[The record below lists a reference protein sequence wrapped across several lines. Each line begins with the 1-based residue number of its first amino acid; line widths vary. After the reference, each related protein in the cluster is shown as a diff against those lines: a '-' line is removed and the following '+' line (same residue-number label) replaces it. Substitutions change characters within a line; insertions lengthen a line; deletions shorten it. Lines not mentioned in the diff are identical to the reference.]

1 MRFLFLIIAAL
12 LAALSLRAQQSPATF
27 RSQLPQLLLQPGVS
41 LHIISPEP
49 ISYVDISSDQIIGDL
64 PQENVLRLKWTPD
77 SVNDNGSFTDASLG
91 VLTVVGESFMA
102 QYDLSFSSRVGTSFV
117 PASYTIDPSE
127 IQPLVGQEHIPTAD
141 LRKHALAMLA
151 ARKTSPIRK
160 TRKHDAGLRLNAVYT
175 LGDLVLLD
183 ITATNSTNLR
193 YEIDQLRM
201 KIEDRKITKAT
212 NVQAIEVEPLWQL
225 YAHDSFKRS
234 FRNIYV
240 LRKMTFPANKILHIQ
255 LSEKQLSGR
264 TLDLKVKYRDILN
277 ADTF

>member
-1 MRFLFLIIAAL
+1 MKSLLLFIAAI
-12 LAALSLRAQQSPATF
+12 LAALSLQAQQSPATF
-27 RSQLPQLLLQPGVS
+27 RNQLPQLLLEAGVS

-49 ISYVDISSDQIIGDL
+49 ISYVDISSEQIIGDL

-77 SVNDNGSFTDASLG
+77 SLVGSTARTDISLG

-102 QYDLSFSSRVGTSFV
+102 QYDLCFNARAGMAFI
-117 PASYTIDPSE
+117 PASYTINPSE
-127 IQPLVGQEHIPTAD
+127 IKPLVGEQHVSTAE
-141 LRKHALAMLA
+141 LREHALAMLA
-151 ARKTSPIRK
+151 NRKSSPIRK
-160 TRKHDAGLRLNAVYT
+160 TRDHRAGLQLNAVYT

-212 NVQAIEVEPLWQL
+212 NVQAIEIEPIWQL
-225 YAHDSFKRS
+225 YPHDSFKRS

-240 LRKMTFPANKILHIQ
+240 LRKMTFPANKVLHIQ

-264 TLDLKVKYRDILN
+264 TLDLKVKYKDILK